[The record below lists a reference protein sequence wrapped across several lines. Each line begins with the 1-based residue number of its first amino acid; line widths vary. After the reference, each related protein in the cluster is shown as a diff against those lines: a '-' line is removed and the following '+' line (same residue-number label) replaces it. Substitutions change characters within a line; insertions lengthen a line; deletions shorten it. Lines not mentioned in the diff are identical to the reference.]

1 MKLRGENFRCFATN
15 NSPTLNPI
23 VLPNSLTTL
32 SAWCLAGNNILEKV
46 IIGPNIHSLEN
57 NLFFSDVNLKEVIIK
72 GDISAT
78 SNIADI
84 FTNITSS
91 VTLYGNE
98 TVQNFVQRYNENTPN
113 HQLIYSQLDN
123 II

>member
-1 MKLRGENFRCFATN
+1 MQQNVEKRGGRDKKLKQFYGGGEKAYKIRVCWF
-15 NSPTLNPI
+15 LD
-23 VLPNSLTTL
+23 
-32 SAWCLAGNNILEKV
+32 GNHSLEKV
-46 IIGPNIHSLEN
+46 VIGPNIHSLEN
-57 NLFFSDVNLKEVIIK
+57 NLFFSDINLKEVIIK

-91 VTLYGNE
+91 ITLYGNE

>member
-1 MKLRGENFRCFATN
+1 MKLRGENFRCFATS

-23 VLPNSLTTL
+23 ILPNSLTTL
-32 SAWCLAGNNILEKV
+32 SAWCLAGNYSLEKV
-46 IIGPNIHSLEN
+46 VIGPNIHSLEN

-98 TVQNFVQRYNENTPN
+98 TVQNFVQRYNANTPN

-123 II
+123 LM

>member
-1 MKLRGENFRCFATN
+1 MKLRGENFRYFATN

-32 SAWCLAGNNILEKV
+32 SAWCLAGNYSLEKV
-46 IIGPNIHSLEN
+46 VIGPNIHSLEN